1 MIRQLERYRLMAS
14 NGVLFIVSTPIG
26 NLEDITF
33 RAIRILNESSLIA
46 AEDTRHTKKLLMHY
60 KIITPTISYFEHN
73 RFTRI
78 PQIINHLN
86 SEKNVAVVTDAGTP
100 GISDPAYKLIR
111 AAIEKNIN
119 VEAIP
124 GASASITALSAS
136 GLPTDRFLFE
146 GFLPHK
152 KGRRKKLERIASIEA
167 TIILYESPMRLIRTL
182 NDILDY
188 IGDRPAVIGRELT
201 KIHEEYKRGKVAEL
215 LSYFEKNK
223 PRGEFV
229 IMIGKDDPNV
239 YF

>member
-1 MIRQLERYRLMAS
+1 MNEP
-14 NGVLFIVSTPIG
+14 GVLYIVATPIG
-26 NLEDITF
+26 NLEDISF
-33 RAIRILNESSLIA
+33 RAIRILKASSLIA
-46 AEDTRHTKKLLMHY
+46 AEDTRQTKKLLNHY
-60 KIITPTISYFEHN
+60 DISTPTLSYFEHN

-78 PQIINHLN
+78 PQIIDHLN
-86 SEKNVAVVTDAGTP
+86 MNKDVAVVTDAGTP

-111 AAIEKNIN
+111 AAIESNAR

-124 GASASITALSAS
+124 GPSALITALVAS
-136 GLPTDRFLFE
+136 GLPTDRFIFE

-152 KGRRKKLERIASIEA
+152 KGRKGKLERLTSIEA
-167 TIILYESPMRLIRTL
+167 TIILYESPKRIQRTL
-182 NDILDY
+182 RDILEY

-201 KIHEEYKRGKVAEL
+201 KLHEELIRGKVSEL
-215 LSYFEKNK
+215 LSYFKQNT